1 MGQRYMK
8 LMAQNNHWMNELE
21 KMGNNLDILKVREKQ
36 IKQYQREQL
45 R

>member
-1 MGQRYMK
+1 MGQRYMR
-8 LMAQNNHWMNELE
+8 LMTQNSHWMKELE
-21 KMGNNLDILKVREKQ
+21 KMGKNLDILKVREKQ